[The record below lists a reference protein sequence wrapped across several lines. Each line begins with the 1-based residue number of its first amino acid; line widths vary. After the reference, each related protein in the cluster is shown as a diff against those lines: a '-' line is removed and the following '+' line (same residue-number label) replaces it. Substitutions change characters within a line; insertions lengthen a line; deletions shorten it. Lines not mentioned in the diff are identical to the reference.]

1 MAIDPSLLIPEAG
14 LQDYFVDKTT
24 GAPLSGGVLTFYQDN
39 SRTTLKNV
47 YYLSG
52 SPGSYTY
59 IALPNPLTLSDVG
72 TIEDANGNDVIPLF
86 YPYSELD
93 NTTKQPYYITVY
105 SSDGILQFTRQNFP
119 INPPSSG
126 GGTTGATN
134 VNLIANNE
142 FWRNIGSL
150 NATTLTNSFT
160 LNGGTL
166 YYATIAP
173 SQHDGFTDMSDI
185 QFIKDANG
193 ATDTLT
199 FEKFVGSFPDQTI
212 PNDITPEFYLNVN
225 CTGAGSETVKYVQ
238 VPIQLHVDS
247 LSGVLTCTAVID
259 AMAVTGNPSITL
271 KLFQFLG
278 TGVTSPGAVTLE
290 TIPLSNDWAKYTV
303 TFSMPS
309 AQGLTLGNGGDDA
322 LYLQIGFTPASTFD
336 INIAKPA
343 VYLAS
348 AAPTND
354 WQTYDDINAIIS
366 SPRTG
371 DIRTSLNTFYPYG
384 WVAMNGGTIGDAS
397 SNATARA
404 NIDTWPLFELLWNAF
419 HSYTSGSTNALAQ
432 MVTSAGSNVAY
443 GSTAIAD
450 FSANNAITLTKTM
463 GQVILGTVPVSALLT
478 TYSTTF
484 VSSNIGGNLALSA
497 AFNMNLFNG
506 MPIIFTNTSGPIPNT
521 LSINTIYYVAAFN
534 GTNIFYVSTSF
545 AKAMAANQTLTG
557 NVITYAAG
565 TGTVISALAG
575 AYEGEYAHTQLEAEL
590 AAHHHP
596 GSVLNALNGAGTAA
610 PWNSVIAS
618 SGSPTGT
625 FTGGLTIA
633 TDGSSTPF
641 NVTQPSV
648 FYNIFMKL

>member
-52 SPGSYTY
+52 SPLGYTY
-59 IALPNPLTLSDVG
+59 IPLPNPLTLSDVG

-119 INPPSSG
+119 INPTSSSG
-126 GGTTGATN
+126 GTTNATN
-134 VNLIANNE
+134 ENLIANNE

-160 LNGGTL
+160 LNGATL

-185 QFIKDANG
+185 QFIKDAND

-199 FEKFVGSFPDQTI
+199 FEKFVGNFSDQIIPD
-212 PNDITPEFYLNVN
+212 DITPEFYLNVT
-225 CTGAGSETVKYVQ
+225 CTGAGSESVKYVQ
-238 VPIQLHVDS
+238 LPIQLHVDS
-247 LSGVLTCTAVID
+247 LSGVTTCTAVID
-259 AMAVTGNPSITL
+259 AMAETGSPAITL

-278 TGVTSPGAVTLE
+278 TGVTSSSAATLE
-290 TIPLSNDWAKYTV
+290 TIVLSNDWEKYTI
-303 TFSMPS
+303 TFTMPS

-322 LYLQIGFTPASTFD
+322 LYLQIGFPVASTFD

-343 VYLAS
+343 VYLAN

-354 WQTYDDINAIIS
+354 WQTYDEINAIIS

-371 DIRTSLNTFYPYG
+371 DIRTSLNTFYPFG
-384 WVAMNGGTIGDAS
+384 WVPMSGGTIGDAA
-397 SNATARA
+397 SNGTARA

-419 HSYTSGSTNALAQ
+419 HSYTNGSTNLLAQ

-443 GSTAIAD
+443 GGSAISD
-450 FSANNAITLTKTM
+450 FTANNAITLTKSM
-463 GQVILGTVPVSALLT
+463 GEVILGTVPASALLT
-478 TYSTTF
+478 GQTANNYTSPFTAISSGGLWLGTTYQ
-484 VSSNIGGNLALSA
+484 
-497 AFNMNLFNG
+497 MNFFNG
-506 MPIIFTNTSGPIPNT
+506 MPIYFSNTGGALPT
-521 LSINTIYYVAAFN
+521 GLVANTIYYVANFDGVNHFN
-534 GTNIFYVSTSF
+534 VASSF
-545 AKAMAANQTLTG
+545 ANAMA
-557 NVITYAAG
+557 
-565 TGTVISALAG
+565 GTVIAYTNAGSGTNTVNAALTG
-575 AYEGEYAHTQLEAEL
+575 SYEGEYAHTQLVKEL
-590 AAHHHP
+590 ALHAH
-596 GSVLNALNGAGTAA
+596 AA
-610 PWNSVIAS
+610 PAS
-618 SGSPTGT
+618 SNFDTFENGGNVYAQGT
-625 FTGGLTIA
+625 FGNIHNA
-633 TDGSSTPF
+633 TANTGSSAPF

-648 FYNIFMKL
+648 FMNIFMKL